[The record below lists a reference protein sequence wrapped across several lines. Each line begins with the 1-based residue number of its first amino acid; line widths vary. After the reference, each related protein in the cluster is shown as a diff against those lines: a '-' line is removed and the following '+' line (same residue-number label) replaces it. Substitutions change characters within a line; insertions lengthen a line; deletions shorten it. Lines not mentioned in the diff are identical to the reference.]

1 LLRLLGHRISA
12 HKLIAQ
18 KVSVGAQSNLPAT
31 APPFLSPQS
40 RPYIQVNFDLL
51 LAYLEYYYTM
61 SFIEVEQIGPV
72 LALTLNRPEKKNAIT
87 QEMYQTLATKINEAA
102 ADFAIRVVVINSNG
116 DSFTAGNDIND
127 FANNPSMGEG
137 SPVFNFLFAIH
148 NFPKPLIAAVKGR
161 AVGIGTTMLMHCDLV
176 TANPDTKFS
185 MPFVSLGLVAEGG
198 SSYLF
203 PRLVG
208 HAKAAEI
215 LLTGRTFSADEAL
228 AMGLI
233 NKISTDELAAAME
246 FANEIAEQPPE
257 AVINTK
263 ALLKSG
269 SHEALNQVMR
279 AESEL
284 FRMAAESDEAQQAFM
299 NFLAKKSKVK

>member
-1 LLRLLGHRISA
+1 MSHILVE
-12 HKLIAQ
+12 Q
-18 KVSVGAQSNLPAT
+18 VGA
-31 APPFLSPQS
+31 
-40 RPYIQVNFDLL
+40 
-51 LAYLEYYYTM
+51 
-61 SFIEVEQIGPV
+61 V
-72 LALTLNRPEKKNAIT
+72 LVLKLNRAEKKNALT

-102 ADFAIRVVVINSNG
+102 GDFAIRSVVISSEG

-127 FANNPSMGEG
+127 FANNPQMDEN

-148 NFPKPLIAAVKGR
+148 NFPKPLIAAVHGR
-161 AVGIGTTMLMHCDLV
+161 AVGIGTTMLMHCDIV
-176 TANPDTKFS
+176 TANPNSIFS

-215 LLTGRTFSADEAL
+215 LLTGRGFTADEAL
-228 AMGLI
+228 QMGLI
-233 NKISTDELAAAME
+233 NEIATDHFGAAMK
-246 FANEIAEQPPE
+246 FANTLAEQPPT

-269 SHEALNQVMR
+269 SHEALNQVIR
-279 AESEL
+279 AEGEL
-284 FRMAAESDEAQQAFM
+284 FRMAVDSDEAQQAFM
-299 NFLAKKSKVK
+299 NFLMKKNKG

>member
-1 LLRLLGHRISA
+1 MICPHCA
-12 HKLIAQ
+12 LIYSPFQ
-18 KVSVGAQSNLPAT
+18 PDGILPIYA
-31 APPFLSPQS
+31 
-40 RPYIQVNFDLL
+40 
-51 LAYLEYYYTM
+51 YYYRV
-61 SFIEVEQIGPV
+61 SFILDEQIGAV
-72 LALTLNRPEKKNAIT
+72 LRLTLNRPEKKNALT
-87 QEMYQTLATKINEAA
+87 QDMYQRLADKINEAA
-102 ADFAIRVVVINSNG
+102 GDFSIRAVVINSNG

-127 FANNPSMGEG
+127 FANDPQMDEG

-176 TANPDTKFS
+176 TANLDTQFS

-198 SSYLF
+198 SSYNF

-208 HAKAAEI
+208 HAKASEI
-215 LLTGRTFSADEAL
+215 LLTGRTFSAAEAL
-228 AMGLI
+228 EMGLI
-233 NKISTDELAAAME
+233 NQVAKDELSAAMA
-246 FANEIAEQPPE
+246 FANEIAEQPPT

-269 SHEALNQVMR
+269 SHEALNQVMK
-279 AESEL
+279 AEGIL
-284 FRMAAESDEAQQAFM
+284 FKIAAQSDEAQLAFM

>member
-1 LLRLLGHRISA
+1 MSHILVE
-12 HKLIAQ
+12 Q
-18 KVSVGAQSNLPAT
+18 VGA
-31 APPFLSPQS
+31 
-40 RPYIQVNFDLL
+40 
-51 LAYLEYYYTM
+51 
-61 SFIEVEQIGPV
+61 V
-72 LALTLNRPEKKNAIT
+72 LVLKLNRAEKKNALT

-102 ADFAIRVVVINSNG
+102 GDFAIRSVVISSEG

-127 FANNPSMGEG
+127 FANNPQMDEN

-148 NFPKPLIAAVKGR
+148 NFPKPLIAAVHGR
-161 AVGIGTTMLMHCDLV
+161 AVGIGTTMLMHCDIV
-176 TANPDTKFS
+176 TANPNSIFS

-215 LLTGRTFSADEAL
+215 LLTGRGFTADEAL
-228 AMGLI
+228 QMGLI
-233 NKISTDELAAAME
+233 NEISTDHFGAAMK
-246 FANEIAEQPPE
+246 FANTLAEQPPT

-269 SHEALNQVMR
+269 SHEALNQVIR
-279 AESEL
+279 AEGEL
-284 FRMAAESDEAQQAFM
+284 FRMAVDSDEAQQAFM
-299 NFLAKKSKVK
+299 NFLMKKNKG

>member
-1 LLRLLGHRISA
+1 MSQISA
-12 HKLIAQ
+12 EQ
-18 KVSVGAQSNLPAT
+18 VGA
-31 APPFLSPQS
+31 
-40 RPYIQVNFDLL
+40 
-51 LAYLEYYYTM
+51 
-61 SFIEVEQIGPV
+61 V
-72 LALTLNRPEKKNAIT
+72 LVLKLNRAEKKNALT

-102 ADFAIRVVVINSNG
+102 GDFAIRCIVISSEG

-127 FANNPSMGEG
+127 FANNPQMDEG

-148 NFPKPLIAAVKGR
+148 NFPKPLIAAVHGR
-161 AVGIGTTMLMHCDLV
+161 AVGIGTTMLMHCDIV
-176 TANPDTKFS
+176 TANPNSIFS

-208 HAKAAEI
+208 HAKASEI
-215 LLTGRTFSADEAL
+215 LLTGRSFTADEAL
-228 AMGLI
+228 KMGLI
-233 NKISTDELAAAME
+233 NEITEDHFGAAMK
-246 FANEIAEQPPE
+246 FASTLAEQPPT

-279 AESEL
+279 AEGEL
-284 FRMAAESDEAQQAFM
+284 FRMAVDSDEAQQAFM
-299 NFLAKKSKVK
+299 NFLMKKNKG

>member
-1 LLRLLGHRISA
+1 MS
-12 HKLIAQ
+12 LI
-18 KVSVGAQSNLPAT
+18 
-31 APPFLSPQS
+31 LS
-40 RPYIQVNFDLL
+40 
-51 LAYLEYYYTM
+51 
-61 SFIEVEQIGPV
+61 EQIGAV
-72 LALTLNRPEKKNAIT
+72 LLLKLNRPEKKNALT

-102 ADFAIRVVVINSNG
+102 GDFAIRCVVISSEG

-127 FANNPSMGEG
+127 FANNPQMDEG

-148 NFPKPLIAAVKGR
+148 NFPKPLIAAVQGR
-161 AVGIGTTMLMHCDLV
+161 AVGIGTTMLMHCDIV
-176 TANPDTKFS
+176 TANPNSIFS

-208 HAKAAEI
+208 HAKASEI
-215 LLTGRTFSADEAL
+215 LLTGRSFTAEEAL
-228 AMGLI
+228 QMGLI
-233 NKISTDELAAAME
+233 NQVSSDHLSAAMK
-246 FANEIAEQPPE
+246 FAQELAEQPPT

-279 AESEL
+279 AEGEL
-284 FRMAAESDEAQQAFM
+284 FRMAMDSDEAQEAFM
-299 NFLAKKSKVK
+299 NFLMKKSKG

>member
-1 LLRLLGHRISA
+1 MSQISA
-12 HKLIAQ
+12 EQ
-18 KVSVGAQSNLPAT
+18 VGA
-31 APPFLSPQS
+31 
-40 RPYIQVNFDLL
+40 
-51 LAYLEYYYTM
+51 
-61 SFIEVEQIGPV
+61 V
-72 LALTLNRPEKKNAIT
+72 LVLKLNRAEKKNALT

-102 ADFAIRVVVINSNG
+102 GDFAIRCIVISSEG

-127 FANNPSMGEG
+127 FANNPQMDEG

-148 NFPKPLIAAVKGR
+148 NFPKPLIAAVHGR
-161 AVGIGTTMLMHCDLV
+161 AVGIGTTMLMHCDIV
-176 TANPDTKFS
+176 TANPNSVFS

-208 HAKAAEI
+208 HAKASEI
-215 LLTGRTFSADEAL
+215 LLTGRSFTSDEAL
-228 AMGLI
+228 QMGLI
-233 NKISTDELAAAME
+233 NEISADHFGAAMK
-246 FANEIAEQPPE
+246 FANTLAEQPPT

-279 AESEL
+279 AEGEL
-284 FRMAAESDEAQQAFM
+284 FRMAMDSDEAQQAFM
-299 NFLAKKSKVK
+299 NFLMKKNKG

>member
-1 LLRLLGHRISA
+1 MSQIS
-12 HKLIAQ
+12 
-18 KVSVGAQSNLPAT
+18 
-31 APPFLSPQS
+31 
-40 RPYIQVNFDLL
+40 
-51 LAYLEYYYTM
+51 
-61 SFIEVEQIGPV
+61 VEQIGAV
-72 LALTLNRPEKKNAIT
+72 LVLKLDRAEKKNALT

-102 ADFAIRVVVINSNG
+102 GDFGVRCIVISSEG

-127 FANNPSMGEG
+127 FANNPQMDEG

-148 NFPKPLIAAVKGR
+148 NFPKPLIAAVHGR
-161 AVGIGTTMLMHCDLV
+161 AVGIGTTMLMHCDIV
-176 TANPDTKFS
+176 TANPNSVFS

-208 HAKAAEI
+208 HAKASEI
-215 LLTGRTFSADEAL
+215 LLTGRSFTADEAL
-228 AMGLI
+228 QMGLI
-233 NKISTDELAAAME
+233 NEISVDHFGAAMK
-246 FANEIAEQPPE
+246 FANTLVEQPPT

-279 AESEL
+279 AEGEL
-284 FRMAAESDEAQQAFM
+284 FRMAMDSDEAQQAFM
-299 NFLAKKSKVK
+299 NFLMKKNKG

>member
-1 LLRLLGHRISA
+1 MSQILAEQAG
-12 HKLIAQ
+12 
-18 KVSVGAQSNLPAT
+18 SVL
-31 APPFLSPQS
+31 
-40 RPYIQVNFDLL
+40 
-51 LAYLEYYYTM
+51 
-61 SFIEVEQIGPV
+61 V
-72 LALTLNRPEKKNAIT
+72 LKLNRAEKKNALT

-102 ADFAIRVVVINSNG
+102 GDFGVRCIVISSEG

-127 FANNPSMGEG
+127 FANNPQMDEG

-148 NFPKPLIAAVKGR
+148 NFPKPLIAAVHGR
-161 AVGIGTTMLMHCDLV
+161 AVGIGTTMLMHCDIV
-176 TANPDTKFS
+176 TANPNSVFS

-208 HAKAAEI
+208 HAKASEI
-215 LLTGRTFSADEAL
+215 LLTGRSFTSDEAL
-228 AMGLI
+228 QMGLI
-233 NKISTDELAAAME
+233 NEISEDHFGAAMK
-246 FANEIAEQPPE
+246 FANTLAEQPPT

-279 AESEL
+279 AEGEL
-284 FRMAAESDEAQQAFM
+284 FKMAMDSDEAQQAFM
-299 NFLAKKSKVK
+299 NFLMKKNKG

>member
-1 LLRLLGHRISA
+1 MSQI
-12 HKLIAQ
+12 
-18 KVSVGAQSNLPAT
+18 
-31 APPFLSPQS
+31 
-40 RPYIQVNFDLL
+40 
-51 LAYLEYYYTM
+51 LA
-61 SFIEVEQIGPV
+61 EQIGAV
-72 LALTLNRPEKKNAIT
+72 LVLKLNRAEKKNALT

-102 ADFAIRVVVINSNG
+102 GDFAIRCVVISSEG

-127 FANNPSMGEG
+127 FANNPQMDEG

-148 NFPKPLIAAVKGR
+148 NFPKPLIAAVHGR
-161 AVGIGTTMLMHCDLV
+161 AVGIGTTMLMHCDIV
-176 TANPDTKFS
+176 AANSNTVFS

-208 HAKAAEI
+208 HAKASEI
-215 LLTGRTFSADEAL
+215 LLTGRSFTADEAL
-228 AMGLI
+228 QMGLI
-233 NKISTDELAAAME
+233 NEISEDHFGAAMK
-246 FANEIAEQPPE
+246 FANTLAEQPPT

-279 AESEL
+279 AEGEL
-284 FRMAAESDEAQQAFM
+284 FRMAMDSDEAQQAFM
-299 NFLAKKSKVK
+299 NFLMKKNKG

>member
-1 LLRLLGHRISA
+1 MSQISA
-12 HKLIAQ
+12 EQL
-18 KVSVGAQSNLPAT
+18 GA
-31 APPFLSPQS
+31 
-40 RPYIQVNFDLL
+40 
-51 LAYLEYYYTM
+51 
-61 SFIEVEQIGPV
+61 V
-72 LALTLNRPEKKNAIT
+72 LVLKLNRAEKKNALT

-102 ADFAIRVVVINSNG
+102 GDFAIRCIVISSEG

-127 FANNPSMGEG
+127 FANNPQMDEG

-148 NFPKPLIAAVKGR
+148 NFPKPLIAAVHGR
-161 AVGIGTTMLMHCDLV
+161 AVGIGTTMLMHCDIV
-176 TANPDTKFS
+176 TANPNSIFS

-215 LLTGRTFSADEAL
+215 LLTGRSFTSDEAL
-228 AMGLI
+228 QMGLI
-233 NKISTDELAAAME
+233 NEISDDHFGAAMK
-246 FANEIAEQPPE
+246 FANTLAEQPPT

-269 SHEALNQVMR
+269 SHEALNQVIR
-279 AESEL
+279 AEGEL
-284 FRMAAESDEAQQAFM
+284 FKMAMDSDEAQQAFM
-299 NFLAKKSKVK
+299 NFLMKKNKG

>member
-1 LLRLLGHRISA
+1 
-12 HKLIAQ
+12 
-18 KVSVGAQSNLPAT
+18 VN
-31 APPFLSPQS
+31 
-40 RPYIQVNFDLL
+40 YIK
-51 LAYLEYYYTM
+51 
-61 SFIEVEQIGPV
+61 SEQIGAV
-72 LALTLNRPEKKNAIT
+72 LSLTLNRPEKKNAIT
-87 QEMYQTLATKINEAA
+87 QEMYQELANQINNAA
-102 ADFAIRVVVINSNG
+102 ADFGVRAVVISSAG

-127 FANNPSMGEG
+127 FANNPQMDEG

-215 LLTGRTFSADEAL
+215 FFTGRTFSADEAL
-228 AMGLI
+228 SMGLI
-233 NKISTDELAAAME
+233 NSIAEDELSAAMA
-246 FANEIAEQPPE
+246 FAEEIAGQPPT

-263 ALLKSG
+263 ALLKSS
-269 SHEALNQVMR
+269 SHEALNQVML
-279 AESEL
+279 AEGEMFKLATQSE
-284 FRMAAESDEAQQAFM
+284 EAQMAFM
-299 NFLAKKSKVK
+299 NFLATKSKVK

>member
-1 LLRLLGHRISA
+1 
-12 HKLIAQ
+12 
-18 KVSVGAQSNLPAT
+18 
-31 APPFLSPQS
+31 
-40 RPYIQVNFDLL
+40 
-51 LAYLEYYYTM
+51 M
-61 SFIEVEQIGPV
+61 SFIKSEQIEAV
-72 LALTLNRPEKKNAIT
+72 LCLTLDRAEKKNAIT
-87 QEMYQTLATKINEAA
+87 QEMYQSLATKINEAA
-102 ADFAIRVVVINSNG
+102 SDFDIRAVVITASG
-116 DSFTAGNDIND
+116 DCFTAGNDIND
-127 FANNPSMGEG
+127 FANDPQMDEG

-215 LLTGRTFSADEAL
+215 FFTGRTFSADEAL
-228 AMGLI
+228 SMGLI
-233 NKISTDELAAAME
+233 NQIAEDELAAAM
-246 FANEIAEQPPE
+246 ALAQEISQQPPT

-269 SHEALNQVMR
+269 SHEALNQVIR
-279 AESEL
+279 AEGEL
-284 FRMAAESDEAQQAFM
+284 FKLAVGSDEAQIAFM
-299 NFLAKKSKVK
+299 NFLSKKSKAK

>member
-1 LLRLLGHRISA
+1 M
-12 HKLIAQ
+12 
-18 KVSVGAQSNLPAT
+18 VSVGAQSNLPAT

-61 SFIEVEQIGPV
+61 SFIEVKQIGPV

-127 FANNPSMGEG
+127 FANNPAMGEG
-137 SPVFNFLFAIH
+137 SPVFNFLFALH

-279 AESEL
+279 AEGEL

>member
-1 LLRLLGHRISA
+1 MSQISA
-12 HKLIAQ
+12 EQ
-18 KVSVGAQSNLPAT
+18 VGA
-31 APPFLSPQS
+31 
-40 RPYIQVNFDLL
+40 
-51 LAYLEYYYTM
+51 
-61 SFIEVEQIGPV
+61 V
-72 LALTLNRPEKKNAIT
+72 LVLKLNRAEKKNALT

-102 ADFAIRVVVINSNG
+102 GDFGIRCIVISSEG

-127 FANNPSMGEG
+127 FANNPQMDEG

-148 NFPKPLIAAVKGR
+148 NFPKPLIAAVHGR
-161 AVGIGTTMLMHCDLV
+161 AVGIGTTMLMHCDIV
-176 TANPDTKFS
+176 TANPNSVFS

-208 HAKAAEI
+208 HAKASEI
-215 LLTGRTFSADEAL
+215 LLTGRSFTSDEAL
-228 AMGLI
+228 QMGLI
-233 NKISTDELAAAME
+233 NEISEDDFGAAMK
-246 FANEIAEQPPE
+246 FANTLAEQPPT

-279 AESEL
+279 AEGEL
-284 FRMAAESDEAQQAFM
+284 FRMAMDSDEAQQAFM
-299 NFLAKKSKVK
+299 NFLMKKNKG